1 MCETTK
7 TGIFFLIIKQITM
20 SNSYHLRND
29 NSEIGIKVKVGTIG
43 NAVSRA
49 TRFRSGG
56 SFEDVAKSAKSDAS
70 GAISTTKIGISN
82 ELIGAT
88 IVVDVAILLEGVP
101 KNQLDQAFENLF
113 VRVTLFG
120 GLDVEQFYDI
130 TTIEKKQFMD
140 KRLIV
145 ASKAIKLIT
154 QII

>member
-1 MCETTK
+1 
-7 TGIFFLIIKQITM
+7 M
-20 SNSYHLRND
+20 SNTYHLRNND
-29 NSEIGIKVKVGTIG
+29 SEIRIRVQVGTIG
-43 NAVSRA
+43 NASSIA
-49 TRFRSGG
+49 TKRRSGG
-56 SFEDVAKSAKSDAS
+56 SFEEIAKSAKTAA
-70 GAISTTKIGISN
+70 GNIPTKKVGISN

-88 IVVDVAILLEGVP
+88 IVVDEAILLEGVP

-120 GLDVEQFYDI
+120 GLDGEQFYDI
-130 TTIEKKQFMD
+130 TTSEKKQFME